1 MAQKRQGIAFFDSG
15 IGGLTVLNECISR
28 GIKEPFYYYGDNAF
42 APYGNK
48 TRAQI
53 HARVQVAF
61 ETFEKLNVRVA
72 VLACNTATAVCVDA
86 LRGRFEFPIVGAE
99 PAVLT
104 AAKNGGEVLVLTTRA
119 TYESG
124 RLRAL
129 CDKAEQIYPNA
140 YLRICPCD
148 NLAGEIETH
157 LLDSSYDFSVFLPK
171 GKPQSVV
178 LGCTHYI
185 YLKKYIESFYGCKS
199 YDGNTGIARRV
210 EIVSGVQS
218 YNDRD
223 KQPLATPTTNLPK
236 IVYLGECGGYN
247 KHIYEQM
254 FAK

>member
-1 MAQKRQGIAFFDSG
+1 
-15 IGGLTVLNECISR
+15 
-28 GIKEPFYYYGDNAF
+28 
-42 APYGNK
+42 
-48 TRAQI
+48 
-53 HARVQVAF
+53 
-61 ETFEKLNVRVA
+61 
-72 VLACNTATAVCVDA
+72 
-86 LRGRFEFPIVGAE
+86 
-99 PAVLT
+99 
-104 AAKNGGEVLVLTTRA
+104 
-119 TYESG
+119 
-124 RLRAL
+124 
-129 CDKAEQIYPNA
+129 
-140 YLRICPCD
+140 
-148 NLAGEIETH
+148 LAGEIETH

-210 EIVSGVQS
+210 EIVSGVKS